1 MSLFKTFQK
10 DRKIDTTPFDLSF
23 QNLLTANFGGL
34 TPLGSYPV
42 LPKDRFKI
50 GSNILTK
57 VEPMPAPAFCRIKQN
72 TYAFFTPNSTVWKHW
87 NDYVTNGTA
96 YADTYGNNANN
107 QKTDNQWRPPQVS
120 FNDIQLIS
128 KLANGWAIPVFRL
141 TSAQATALV
150 GFMVDAV
157 KIHYPDF
164 YNGYLGPI
172 FGPPTGVSSDRMRV
186 LFWTCYS
193 LLRRVPELI
202 HIYIGRYSLFRNL
215 SC

>member
-1 MSLFKTFQK
+1 
-10 DRKIDTTPFDLSF
+10 
-23 QNLLTANFGGL
+23 
-34 TPLGSYPV
+34 
-42 LPKDRFKI
+42 
-50 GSNILTK
+50 
-57 VEPMPAPAFCRIKQN
+57 MPYKAKYIR
-72 TYAFFTPNSTVWKHW
+72 FFTPNSTVWKHW

-193 LLRRVPELI
+193 LLRRVPELGALSI
-202 HIYIGRYSLFRNL
+202 LDDIPYLEICRVNNEGVGAVYIDFGSDMLTAYRFSLFCNSLGSQVTQTKQTYSKKILQKQRSL
-215 SC
+215 MLIIFQ